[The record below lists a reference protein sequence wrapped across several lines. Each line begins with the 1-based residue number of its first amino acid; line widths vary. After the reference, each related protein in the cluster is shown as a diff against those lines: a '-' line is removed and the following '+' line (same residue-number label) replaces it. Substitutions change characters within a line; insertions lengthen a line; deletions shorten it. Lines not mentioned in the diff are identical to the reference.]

1 MNIDFKTVCGITA
14 SLIGTGCFV
23 PYIRDIFKKKTTP
36 HIYTWIIWTILQV
49 TGVVAM
55 FKNGAGIGVLALA
68 TGSVL
73 CAYTAILCLKY
84 GTKNIN
90 SFDLFCLLGALASI
104 VVYIL
109 MKDPL
114 LSIFLISAIDFVGF
128 LPTLRKSYLEP
139 YSETITMFAFF
150 SISGL
155 FTMLALKEYTIV
167 TSLYPLTL
175 IGINIIATVV
185 LYIRRKQSPNPTF
198 PIREG
203 EKNTLS

>member
-1 MNIDFKTVCGITA
+1 MNIDYKTICGIIA
-14 SLIGTGCFV
+14 SLIGTGCFI
-23 PYIRDIFKKKTTP
+23 PYIKDIFKKKTKP
-36 HIYTWIIWTILQV
+36 HIYTWLIWTILQV
-49 TGVVAM
+49 TGVIAM
-55 FKNGAGIGVLALA
+55 LKNGAGIGVLALG

-73 CAYTAILCLKY
+73 CAYTCILSIKY
-84 GTKNIN
+84 GTKNITK
-90 SFDLFCLLGALASI
+90 FDSLCLIGALASI

-114 LSIFLISAIDFVGF
+114 LAIILISAIDFVGF

-185 LYIRRKQSPNPTF
+185 LYVRRK
-198 PIREG
+198 
-203 EKNTLS
+203 EKPQPDLPH